1 MHLAMSSICM
11 ILPHQVNA
19 IKHVTQ
25 LYTIFFRLLPKSFL
39 SDNALERVLRI
50 VRAMHDA
57 RMLNGVLTKPA
68 RKAYLHIG
76 RIVETLCSMCDA
88 TKDCLADIRTERG

>member
-1 MHLAMSSICM
+1 MSTGNSASGCLITTT
-11 ILPHQVNA
+11 
-19 IKHVTQ
+19 TQ
-25 LYTIFFRLLPKSFL
+25 LIVADRISTDFALL